1 MKQKPIQKSTNK
13 SSVKPSP
20 VIKEVKRVSTKPFF
34 LDPYMEKYGL
44 LITLGMVSLL
54 ILIIFH
60 KFIAGNAYY
69 LFKDIGSDSIN
80 QAYPHFVLLSKYL
93 RSEGFPLWSFAQG
106 MGQELMSGS
115 VNDPFSFCLSLL
127 PPDQIAYGVIWIEIA
142 KIFLTSIV
150 FYRLL
155 RIWNLQPMISLAGT
169 LLYSFSGFL
178 IVGGGWTIFSTEAF
192 YFALMLLAFE
202 KLYRQNSWYLFP
214 VSIALIAILRPF
226 DLYIF
231 GLFLILY
238 FLFRHLSSEKPTFRK
253 LLIVSGQMLALSI
266 LGILISMFL
275 FVPGVQIMLD
285 SPRVGG
291 TAGYFS
297 KLMSK
302 PLFFVED
309 NIFFQTM
316 VARLFSND
324 LMGNGTAFKGWY
336 NYLEAPLI
344 YIGILP
350 LLLAPQIF
358 LTLSNRNK
366 IVYAALFLVF
376 LLAAI
381 FPFFRYAF
389 WFFAGEYFRAFS
401 IFIAI
406 VILFYSLEALNAL
419 KGKQNINLILLG
431 ITLVFL
437 LFLLYFPW
445 KNVLLIDSDQRS
457 AVRNFLFIYALVLGL
472 SRFYTNPRLLQ
483 ILLVAVIFIE
493 IGYFNYVNVNS
504 RVVLTKT
511 ESKQKTG
518 YNDYTVEAISF
529 LNNRDRQFYRVNKDF
544 TSNPAVHMSF
554 SDAQI
559 QGFFG
564 TMSYNSFNQKYY
576 IRFLEGMNLIE
587 KGNETQSR
595 WAIGLIQSPL
605 LLNWASTKY
614 NLRIHKGSEMGLPE
628 DSIARFGNIKV
639 CQSKLFLPLG
649 FTYEKYIPIAVF
661 AKLSKM
667 QKMIVLYQA
676 AVVEEPLDP
685 LIKAGLTEF
694 NVRDTISN
702 YTSVEYSRDVTALKQ
717 DTLNMTSF
725 SENKI
730 EGTITVNRDK
740 LLFFSI
746 PNDRGWNAVVDQQ
759 EVKPL
764 LTNIGFMGLM
774 MKPGTHKVT
783 LYYKPPYFNISLMVS
798 LVSLL
803 IFAALVGL
811 SIYKKRKSKLT
822 QAITGDPVD
831 QTSS

>member
-1 MKQKPIQKSTNK
+1 MKQKPIQKAPGKSTT
-13 SSVKPSP
+13 KPSP
-20 VIKEVKRVSTKPFF
+20 VIKEAKKVSTKPFF

-44 LITLGMVSLL
+44 LITLGIVSLL

-142 KIFLTSIV
+142 KIVLTSIV
-150 FYRLL
+150 FYHLL
-155 RIWNLQPMISLAGT
+155 RIWNLQPMICLAGT
-169 LLYSFSGFL
+169 LFYSFSGFM

-192 YFALMLLAFE
+192 YFALLLLAFE

-226 DLYIF
+226 DLYIL

-238 FLFRHLSSEKPTFRK
+238 FLFRHFSSENPTLKRLF
-253 LLIVSGQMLALSI
+253 IVSGQMLALSI
-266 LGILISMFL
+266 LGILISMFF

-324 LMGNGTAFKGWY
+324 LMGNGSAFKGWY

-350 LLLAPQIF
+350 LLLAPQVF
-358 LTLSNRNK
+358 LTLSNRK
-366 IVYAALFLVF
+366 KLVYAALFLVF

-389 WFFAGEYFRAFS
+389 WFFAGDYFRAFS

-406 VILFYSLEALNAL
+406 VILFYSLEALNAI
-419 KGKQNINLILLG
+419 KEKQNINLILLG
-431 ITLVFL
+431 ATLFVL

-457 AVRNFLFIYALVLGL
+457 AVRFFLFLYALVLGL
-472 SRFYTNPRLLQ
+472 SRFYPTPKLLQ
-483 ILLVAVIFIE
+483 ILLVALIFIE

-518 YNDYTVEAISF
+518 YNDYSVEAISF
-529 LNNRDRQFYRVNKDF
+529 LNNKDKQFYRINKDF
-544 TSNPAVHMSF
+544 TSNPAIHMSF
-554 SDAQI
+554 CDAQI

-564 TMSYNSFNQKYY
+564 TMSYSSFNQKYY

-595 WAIGLIQSPL
+595 WAIGLVQSPL

-614 NLRIHKGSEMGLPE
+614 NLRIHQGSQMGLPE
-628 DSIARFGNIKV
+628 DSIARFGNVKV

-649 FTYEKYIPIAVF
+649 FTYEKYIPATAF
-661 AKLSKM
+661 ATLSKM

-676 AVVEEPLDP
+676 VVAEEPLDP

-694 NVRDTISN
+694 SLKDTIPN

-717 DTLNMTSF
+717 DTLSMTSF
-725 SENKI
+725 SENRI
-730 EGTITVNRDK
+730 EGTIKVDRAK

-746 PNDRGWNAVVDQQ
+746 PNDRGWNAIVDEQ

-764 LTNIGFMGLM
+764 LINMGFMGLLL
-774 MKPGTHKVT
+774 KPGTHKIT
-783 LYYKPPYFNISLMVS
+783 LFYKPPYFNMSLLVS

-803 IFAALVGL
+803 IFASLVGL
-811 SIYKKRKSKLT
+811 SFYLKRKRKSKQSVTEDL
-822 QAITGDPVD
+822 ID
-831 QTSS
+831 QTS